1 MTDIHILHYDAFTSI
16 PGKGNPAGIVLNG
29 NTLTAEE
36 MQRIAYRVGFN
47 EVAFVMT
54 SDHADFKLRYFSP
67 EKEMPLCG
75 HATVCAVQA
84 LYEQNLLPQKSTLS
98 IETDIGVLSVNIENS
113 TNERLLITMQQTS
126 PQFSPF
132 TGSKEALARSIGL
145 TERDLD
151 PDLPVTYGSTGS
163 WTLIVPITH
172 LAAFK
177 QMSPAN
183 ADFPSILTEMPD
195 ASVHPLCLETHDSS
209 SDMHGRH
216 FSAAGTGSVEDPVTG
231 TASAVMG
238 AYYLKYIAD
247 QTDQA
252 AQLTIEQ
259 GQEMGKDGRI
269 YVNIDPL
276 TDLSSVSISGEA
288 VYVADFD
295 LTL

>member
-1 MTDIHILHYDAFTSI
+1 MTDIQILHYDAFTSSR
-16 PGKGNPAGIVLNG
+16 GKGNPAGIVLNE
-29 NTLTAEE
+29 NTLTSEE

-54 SDHADFKLRYFSP
+54 SEHADFKLRYFSP

-84 LYEQNLLPQKSTLS
+84 LYEQNQLPQKPTVS
-98 IETDIGVLSVNIENS
+98 IETNIGVLSVNIGN
-113 TNERLLITMQQTS
+113 NANGRLLITMQQAS

-145 TERDLD
+145 TEMDLS

-177 QMSPAN
+177 RMSPVN

-195 ASVHPLCLETHDSS
+195 ASVHPLCLETYDPS

-259 GQEMGKDGRI
+259 GQEMGKDGRV
-269 YVNIDPL
+269 YVNIDPS
-276 TDLSSVSISGEA
+276 TDPSSVSISGEA